1 MNMRDVFG
9 MVNFHSSPDLRP
21 LTDHRPIGSTSFLGR
36 YGICDFAL
44 SNLCNSGISRI
55 GLLVKDHERSILK
68 HIGSMD
74 SWTQNTK
81 TGQMRVLINEEHL
94 ASERNTDVNNITANN
109 WVLYDSNSE
118 YVVIVPA
125 HIVAPID
132 YRPILEKHVANKE
145 KITLIAT
152 RINDPKNEYLGQEI
166 VTLDRMGYVED
177 LRINDGTLDGPV
189 LAGMSMMIINRTA
202 LAELL
207 HQYLPKNPLMNLHDL
222 VYRAAVE
229 GSYRVKCHIYE
240 GYSRCFDSFEHYMQ
254 YSFEFL
260 NRDSFNRLFP
270 ADWPIYTITQDTPP
284 SIYGEDAHVVNSVV
298 SNGAIVE
305 GTVINSILCRN
316 VKVSKGAVVRNSII
330 FSSCKIGEGAVVE
343 DALLDK
349 YAIVTRGHK
358 VAGEEGKT
366 IFIDQGIIV

>member
-9 MVNFHSSPDLRP
+9 MVNFHSSPNLQP
-21 LTDHRPIGSTSFLGR
+21 LTDFRPIGSTSFLGR
-36 YGICDFAL
+36 YALCDFAL
-44 SNLCNSGISRI
+44 SNFCNSGIARI

-68 HIGSMD
+68 HIGGMD

-94 ASERNTDVNNITANN
+94 STELNTDVNNITANN

-125 HIVAPID
+125 HIIAPID
-132 YRPILEKHVANKE
+132 YRPILEQHIANKE
-145 KITLIAT
+145 KITIIAT
-152 RINDPKNEYLGQEI
+152 RINDASKEYLYQDL

-177 LRINDGTLDGPV
+177 LRYNDGSVGGPA
-189 LAGMSMMIINRTA
+189 LACMSMMIINRTA

-207 HQYLPKNPLMNLHDL
+207 HQYLPKNPTMHLGDL

-240 GYSRCFDSFEHYMQ
+240 GYSRCFDSFEHYVQ

-260 NRDSFNRLFP
+260 DRENFNKLFLP
-270 ADWPIYTITQDTPP
+270 DWPIYTITQDTPP
-284 SIYGEDAHVVNSVV
+284 SIYGEEARVNNSVV

-305 GTVINSILCRN
+305 GAVVNSILCRN

-343 DALLDK
+343 NALLDK
-349 YAIVTRGHK
+349 YAIVTRGHTVK
-358 VAGEEGKT
+358 GEEGAT
-366 IFIDQGIIV
+366 VFINQGIIV